1 MSYHIQLNMT
11 VESQNVTIH
20 DLRIQVPEPRP
31 VPVSERFVPLEQ
43 AKAKVEEKE
52 ESKYG
57 EHTEYVAV
65 SPRYTWSDEHVRA
78 LKQDRFGE
86 LLWPVVL
93 ASYGIEITDKKPLT
107 RYASFR
113 DSSMMKHSSR
123 YPHHTLRDLMEYYI
137 EDMMFALKG
146 RLPAEEKA
154 SFERRRLLR
163 RMVLGR
169 GMAWS
174 PEYMEV
180 YRVWRQAQPLRTS
193 QTTGKP
199 VIQNRYQT
207 MRMFLD
213 EFFESSKDTHA
224 V

>member
-31 VPVSERFVPLEQ
+31 VPVNERYAPLPL
-43 AKAKVEEKE
+43 AKAKVEPKAKE

-57 EHTEYVAV
+57 EDTEYVAV

-86 LLWPVVL
+86 RLWPVVL
-93 ASYGIEITDKKPLT
+93 ASYGIEITDQKPLT

-113 DSSMMKHSSR
+113 DSSMMKHPSR

-146 RLPAEEKA
+146 RLSGEEKD

-180 YRVWRQAQPLRTS
+180 YRIWRQALPLRTS
-193 QTTGKP
+193 PTTGKP
-199 VIQNRYQT
+199 VIQNRYEK
-207 MRMFLD
+207 MRTFLD
-213 EFFESSKDTHA
+213 EFFESS
-224 V
+224 